1 MKSIINIILF
11 NLICI
16 GGFAQFSQNLRGK
29 VIDHESK
36 STLPGASIAV
46 SYDDNTIGTITD
58 RDGYFELFDIPIGK
72 VDIQISY
79 IGYQPFELKNLQLI
93 SGKEKVLTV
102 ELIEKVIKMEEVT
115 ITALKNGETTN
126 KMTNLSVRS
135 FSIKETE
142 RYAGSLGD
150 PSRMASN
157 FAGVITAN
165 DNRNDIIIRGNS
177 PQGLLWRLEGI
188 NIPNPNHFGAL
199 GSTGGVVSI
208 LNNNVLTNSDFFTG
222 AFPAEYG
229 NATAGVFDL
238 KMRNGNTK
246 ESEFLGQIGF
256 SGFELGAEGPISK
269 KNGWSYL
276 INYRYSVLD
285 LMNELGFDLAGGA
298 IPEFQDLTVKLHFPT
313 KKLGEFNIFGIS
325 GDSFINLDEE
335 TGDTPFSSSN
345 GVRTRNGSSM
355 FVAGITHRVLPD
367 QTSNIFTTFAVTQ
380 QNVETQIDTI
390 FKDNSEKLFFGEF
403 NSETKYSASTQYTKK
418 YNTKN
423 TLNTGILVEAT
434 NINYADSV
442 DATTINSDLKNQFVY
457 QLNTQQGGLN
467 IWQAHAEWKHRFNN
481 YITLYGGL
489 HFQQFMLNGT
499 ASIDPRFNFTY
510 HLKSNAEISFAYG
523 KHAKVQPFYVY
534 FTESYNEDTDTYYKK
549 NRNLE
554 LTQAHHFV
562 VGYNHRIM
570 TNLDFKS
577 EIYYQHLYN
586 IPVSV
591 NYPFYSLANA
601 GNSFYQARI
610 DELINDGTANNY
622 GIDLTLEKYLD
633 NNYYYLLTTSLFDSK
648 YKGYD
653 KVKRNTEFNTNFV
666 INALG
671 GYEIEISNKL
681 SFDMNVRLV
690 WSGGKRMIDIKL
702 DESIAEGSAVYD
714 FESAYQN
721 RSSDYFRLDGRAS
734 IILNGKNISQEW
746 AVDLSNITNRKNIF
760 STAYNNDSKS
770 IEYIYQQPFFPMFLY
785 RINF

>member
-1 MKSIINIILF
+1 MKSLFLFILF
-11 NLICI
+11 NLTLIS
-16 GGFAQFSQNLRGK
+16 GFAQFTQNLRGK

-36 STLPGASIAV
+36 ASLPGASIAV
-46 SYDDNTIGTITD
+46 FYNGNSLGTIAD
-58 RDGYFELFDIPIGK
+58 KDGYFELFDIPIGK
-72 VDIQISY
+72 IDIQISY
-79 IGYQPFELKNLQLI
+79 IGYQPFELTNLQLI
-93 SGKEKVLTV
+93 SGKEKVLTI
-102 ELIEKVIKMEEVT
+102 ELIEKVIKMEEIMV
-115 ITALKNGETTN
+115 TALRNGETTN

-188 NIPNPNHFGAL
+188 NVPNPNHFGAL
-199 GSTGGVVSI
+199 GSTGGAISI

-229 NATAGVFDL
+229 NAISGVFDL

-246 ESEFLGQIGF
+246 ENEFLGQIGF
-256 SGFELGAEGPISK
+256 NGFELGAEGPISK

-276 INYRYSVLD
+276 VNYRYSVLD
-285 LMNELGFDLAGGA
+285 IMDQLGFNMANGA
-298 IPEFQDLTVKLHFPT
+298 IPEYQDLTVKLHFPT

-325 GDSFINLDEE
+325 GDSFIDFDEE
-335 TGDTPFSSSN
+335 RGNTLFTTAN

-390 FKDNSEKLFFGEF
+390 FDDQSEKRFFGEF

-418 YNTKN
+418 YNSKN
-423 TLNTGILVEAT
+423 TLNTGILMEAT
-434 NINYADSV
+434 NINYVDSV
-442 DATTINSDLKNQFVY
+442 DGSAINSDLANQFVY

-467 IWQAHAEWKHRFNN
+467 IWQAHAEWKHRINN

-510 HLKSNAEISFAYG
+510 HLKNNTELSFAYG

-534 FTESYNEDTDTYYKK
+534 FTESYDEGSDTYSQK
-549 NRNLE
+549 NQNLE

-562 VGYNHRIM
+562 FGYNHRIM

-577 EIYYQHLYN
+577 EIYYQKLYN
-586 IPVSV
+586 VPVSV
-591 NYPFYSLANA
+591 NYPYYSLVNA
-601 GNSFYQARI
+601 GNSFHQARV
-610 DELINDGTANNY
+610 DELINEGTGDNY
-622 GIDLTLEKYLD
+622 GIDLTLEKYL
-633 NNYYYLLTTSLFDSK
+633 NKNYYYLLTTSLFDSK

-653 KVKRNTEFNTNFV
+653 KVIRNTEFNTNFV
-666 INALG
+666 VNALG
-671 GYEIEISNKL
+671 GYEIEISDKL
-681 SFDMNVRLV
+681 SFDVNVRLI
-690 WSGGKRMIDIKL
+690 WSGGKRMIDINL
-702 DESIAEGSAVYD
+702 DESIAQGSTVYN
-714 FESAYQN
+714 FETAYQN

-746 AVDLSNITNRKNIF
+746 AVDLSNITNRKNIY

-770 IEYIYQQPFFPMFLY
+770 IEYVYQQAFFPMFLY